1 MVGIGW
7 QGKALTIG
15 LTLSLLG
22 AGVGL
27 GLTPVAVQAQAL
39 APERRDEF
47 LSDPE
52 FAEPRDP
59 LLPTFPIVRPLSPLE
74 KRDLAIAL
82 DQLAQEAEDLY
93 DQGETEAA
101 FDLWMREVR
110 LRRILGYEPEL
121 EAIQRVGLRV
131 WENSRTPEAQLLTLR
146 LDQIQADVLA
156 QPEPP
161 LTLVIALASSYEV
174 LRAVDEA
181 IALYETLAVAAAQ
194 ADNIPRR
201 TQLLERVGQLQA
213 DWFRFAAAAD
223 TYRQLLVLAD
233 SSGAAVGT
241 RIRYLRSA
249 IANYESAE
257 DRATAITYQR
267 RLLRQYEQLGERTEI
282 PPIQLAIA
290 RNYRALDRP
299 DLALPFYKAAY
310 SLALTLDQSLYA
322 RDVVADLASIYQ
334 ALERPEDVLYLYDQ
348 QLAVERLSYSGYGI
362 MVVFD
367 QLGQF
372 YETQGDFAA
381 AIAAYREGLIL
392 AHHLN
397 HRRAYFAT
405 RIRHVQIQQGTLTI
419 TPADHHVP
427 DGAVD
432 DLVAPFIWQG
442 NAP

>member
-161 LTLVIALASSYEV
+161 
-174 LRAVDEA
+174 
-181 IALYETLAVAAAQ
+181 
-194 ADNIPRR
+194 
-201 TQLLERVGQLQA
+201 
-213 DWFRFAAAAD
+213 
-223 TYRQLLVLAD
+223 
-233 SSGAAVGT
+233 
-241 RIRYLRSA
+241 
-249 IANYESAE
+249 
-257 DRATAITYQR
+257 
-267 RLLRQYEQLGERTEI
+267 
-282 PPIQLAIA
+282 
-290 RNYRALDRP
+290 
-299 DLALPFYKAAY
+299 
-310 SLALTLDQSLYA
+310 
-322 RDVVADLASIYQ
+322 
-334 ALERPEDVLYLYDQ
+334 
-348 QLAVERLSYSGYGI
+348 
-362 MVVFD
+362 
-367 QLGQF
+367 
-372 YETQGDFAA
+372 
-381 AIAAYREGLIL
+381 
-392 AHHLN
+392 
-397 HRRAYFAT
+397 
-405 RIRHVQIQQGTLTI
+405 
-419 TPADHHVP
+419 
-427 DGAVD
+427 
-432 DLVAPFIWQG
+432 
-442 NAP
+442 